1 MSVTKL
7 KKTDN
12 TNVNVLVKIMIQNLH
27 IKKL

>member
-12 TNVNVLVKIMIQNLH
+12 TNVNVLVKIMIQNLQ